1 MLSIAYSQFYLLAFL
16 HRSLVVSI
24 HRTATLITFSSLI
37 CRIAVK
43 LPPSTNST
51 LKPWSS
57 SSPKAPT
64 EIYTST
70 AKPSPDSALAGSLG
84 TSTQI
89 AIGVVIPVVV
99 VALVLNGGWYLVFRK
114 RRRPTTDVNIE
125 GGMAP
130 RAPLPFVQEK
140 AGSGVNEIYELE
152 AERKRS
158 VRNSWRGSQAASDTR
173 EIFELPAE
181 AYTSGSFVAICE
193 RKSGV

>member
-1 MLSIAYSQFYLLAFL
+1 M
-16 HRSLVVSI
+16 VSI
-24 HRTATLITFSSLI
+24 HRNGTLINFSSLI
-37 CRIAVK
+37 RRIAVK

-51 LKPWSS
+51 LKPRSS

-64 EIYTST
+64 EFYTST
-70 AKPSPDSALAGSLG
+70 AKPSSDSALAGSLG

-89 AIGVVIPVVV
+89 AIGVVIPVVL

-114 RRRPTTDVNIE
+114 RRRPTTDVKIK

-130 RAPLPFVQEK
+130 RAPLPFVQDK

-158 VRNSWRGSQAASDTR
+158 VLNSWRGSHAASEIK

-181 AYTSGSFVAICE
+181 AHTSGSFVAICE